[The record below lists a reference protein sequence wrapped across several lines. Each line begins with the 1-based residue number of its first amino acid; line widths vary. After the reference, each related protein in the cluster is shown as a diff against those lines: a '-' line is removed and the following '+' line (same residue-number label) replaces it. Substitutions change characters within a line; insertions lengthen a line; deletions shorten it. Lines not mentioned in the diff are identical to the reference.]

1 MSASAS
7 TSAQLQVVDGV
18 ALTEI
23 FKGLTS
29 TSEEERSKYAEELH
43 NYLSSIARDLSSEQF
58 NRYNNDI
65 NKTIFDLLHGEKT
78 SEILGGIAA
87 LNALI
92 EFDSGVGKENAGKT
106 ARFSNYLGSL
116 ILSNDLVI
124 MKQAIR
130 TLGKLATLGGNL
142 TGDFVDFEAKRAIE
156 WLQSDSKQH
165 ENRRHAAIL
174 IITSLADNA
183 STLLYP
189 LINQVLENLWTPLR
203 DHKLIVRE
211 DAAIALEKCMHI
223 IYDRDVNARSFW
235 IKRMIELASKL
246 LNENDAADG
255 ADSNSSYNITFSG
268 QSTEN
273 IHGSL
278 LTYRELL
285 KYYKDP
291 FIVSRFEQ
299 IYENTYLYKNHKVA
313 IIRQEL
319 TNIFPLL
326 CKVNTE
332 LFVEKYLHRTLYYY
346 LSQLKKYKSQNNETA
361 NTDKSA
367 IFKLSLIH
375 I

>member
-1 MSASAS
+1 M
-7 TSAQLQVVDGV
+7 VDGV

-43 NYLSSIARDLSSEQF
+43 NYLSSIARDLSSQ
-58 NRYNNDI
+58 NNLTDITNDI

-92 EFDSGVGKENAGKT
+92 EFDSGGKRKCRENSKI
-106 ARFSNYLGSL
+106 FK
-116 ILSNDLVI
+116 LSWFFDIVNDLVI

-189 LINQVLENLWTPLR
+189 LINQVLENLWTILR

-211 DAAIALEKCMHI
+211 DAAIARKCM
-223 IYDRDVNARSFW
+223 
-235 IKRMIELASKL
+235 L
-246 LNENDAADG
+246 
-255 ADSNSSYNITFSG
+255 YN
-268 QSTEN
+268 
-273 IHGSL
+273 L
-278 LTYRELL
+278 
-285 KYYKDP
+285 
-291 FIVSRFEQ
+291 
-299 IYENTYLYKNHKVA
+299 
-313 IIRQEL
+313 
-319 TNIFPLL
+319 
-326 CKVNTE
+326 
-332 LFVEKYLHRTLYYY
+332 
-346 LSQLKKYKSQNNETA
+346 
-361 NTDKSA
+361 
-367 IFKLSLIH
+367 
-375 I
+375 

>member
-223 IYDRDVNARSFW
+223 IYDRDAQC
-235 IKRMIELASKL
+235 
-246 LNENDAADG
+246 
-255 ADSNSSYNITFSG
+255 TF
-268 QSTEN
+268 
-273 IHGSL
+273 IL
-278 LTYRELL
+278 
-285 KYYKDP
+285 D
-291 FIVSRFEQ
+291 
-299 IYENTYLYKNHKVA
+299 
-313 IIRQEL
+313 
-319 TNIFPLL
+319 
-326 CKVNTE
+326 
-332 LFVEKYLHRTLYYY
+332 
-346 LSQLKKYKSQNNETA
+346 
-361 NTDKSA
+361 
-367 IFKLSLIH
+367 
-375 I
+375 